1 MAPRQRKSG
10 APKSANDGTSNKEL
24 LVNEKSAVRMQSFYT
39 RTVWT
44 LAMLGGFSAVIA
56 GGQLP
61 LCLMVLAMQVVMFSE
76 IVSLVRSRNEAREL
90 PGFRNWYWFTL
101 VVTVFFTVGRML
113 REPLSQL
120 AAATGTSWIFR
131 YHTFVSFT
139 LMVVAFVA
147 FVFSLKK
154 GHYGYQVKMFGWVIL
169 VDLLVVAQSSTILA
183 NVFQGM
189 IWTVLPILLIISNDI
204 FSYIVGF
211 FFGRTRLIKLSPKK
225 VRARPFVPGPVG
237 LVQLDWSIWT
247 LVHFI
252 PVHLYVQ
259 LDSGPLV
266 CV

>member
-1 MAPRQRKSG
+1 
-10 APKSANDGTSNKEL
+10 
-24 LVNEKSAVRMQSFYT
+24 
-39 RTVWT
+39 
-44 LAMLGGFSAVIA
+44 
-56 GGQLP
+56 
-61 LCLMVLAMQVVMFSE
+61 MVLAMQVVMFSE